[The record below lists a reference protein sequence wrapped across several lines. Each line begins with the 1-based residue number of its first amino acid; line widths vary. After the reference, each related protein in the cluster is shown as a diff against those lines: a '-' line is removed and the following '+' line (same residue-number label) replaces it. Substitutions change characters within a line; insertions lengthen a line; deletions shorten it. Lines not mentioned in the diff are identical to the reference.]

1 MEIGKITKC
10 TNFVYTSQSVKLGYA
25 WASSLELKK
34 KKKKKIIFLV
44 TNANSLTDLT

>member
-34 KKKKKIIFLV
+34 KKKIIFLV